1 MLSTVDSKIIL
12 KNTKY
17 LQIVNIV
24 NDHRWNVDVWKKH
37 LSTEDSS
44 GWTKWP
50 LRHLCQTKKDFCNG
64 NVNSIILGDI

>member
-24 NDHRWNVDVWKKH
+24 NDHRWNVDVWKKNTYLLKIAVDERNDH
-37 LSTEDSS
+37 YVIHV
-44 GWTKWP
+44 K
-50 LRHLCQTKKDFCNG
+50 QKKTFAM
-64 NVNSIILGDI
+64 VT